1 MLLLLLLLACEVKK
15 VRHIFWEGILH
26 LGVRRTWTD
35 RHRGEAAV
43 LGGVDDRVVGT
54 VQVQGQLRLRFFHL
68 WTSSRVRWGH
78 LGKWL
83 EKEVKSKAA
92 LIYLSR
98 ASRSIL
104 RVRIE
109 DPM

>member
-1 MLLLLLLLACEVKK
+1 MLLLLLHACEVKK
-15 VRHIFWEGILH
+15 VRHIFREGILH

-43 LGGVDDRVVGT
+43 LGGVDDRVVGA

-78 LGKWL
+78 LGKRL
-83 EKEVKSKAA
+83 EKGVQIQSRNCLPVQSLQVDIESK
-92 LIYLSR
+92 
-98 ASRSIL
+98 
-104 RVRIE
+104 
-109 DPM
+109 D

>member
-15 VRHIFWEGILH
+15 VRHIFREGILH

>member
-1 MLLLLLLLACEVKK
+1 MLLLLLLACEVKK
-15 VRHIFWEGILH
+15 VGYIFREGILH

-68 WTSSRVRWGH
+68 WTSSRIRWGH
-78 LGKWL
+78 LGKRL

-92 LIYLSR
+92 IIYLSR

>member
-1 MLLLLLLLACEVKK
+1 MLLLLLLACKVKK
-15 VRHIFWEGILH
+15 VRHIFREGILH

-35 RHRGEAAV
+35 RHGGEAAV
-43 LGGVDDRVVGT
+43 LGGVDDRVVGA

-83 EKEVKSKAA
+83 EKGFKSKAVI
-92 LIYLSR
+92 IYLSR

>member
-1 MLLLLLLLACEVKK
+1 MLLLLLACEVNK
-15 VRHIFWEGILH
+15 VRHIFREGILH
-26 LGVRRTWTD
+26 LSVRRTWTD

-43 LGGVDDRVVGT
+43 LGGVDDRVVGA
-54 VQVQGQLRLRFFHL
+54 VQVQGQLRLRFFHF
-68 WTSSRVRWGH
+68 WTSSRIRWGH
-78 LGKWL
+78 LGKRL
-83 EKEVKSKAA
+83 EKGVKAA
-92 LIYLSR
+92 IIYLSR